1 MPKTALIAGASGLV
15 GSHLMLELLSSERY
29 EKLISIGR
37 STLPVTHEKLTQH
50 IVDFDKLDEN
60 ESLIKAD
67 DIFCCLGTTIKKAGS
82 KQNFYKVDFTYPYD
96 LAHLCKKLGA
106 QQYNLV
112 TAMGSARKSA
122 FYYNRVKGELEEK
135 VMNMG
140 YISLNIFR
148 PSLLLGKR
156 NEKRLG
162 EDLAKAV
169 YTLFKPVML
178 GPMKKYRA
186 IEGADVAAAMAYISS
201 LDKKGTFI
209 YESDDIFEAARIK
222 EMSQAK

>member
-1 MPKTALIAGASGLV
+1 MSKTALIAGASGLV
-15 GSHLMLELLSSERY
+15 GSHLILELLPSDRY
-29 EKLISIGR
+29 EKVISIGR
-37 STLPVTHEKLTQH
+37 SKLPIDHEKLTQH
-50 IVDFDKLDEN
+50 IVDFDHLEEN
-60 ESLIKAD
+60 AALLKAD
-67 DIFCCLGTTIKKAGS
+67 DVFCCLGTTIKKAGS

-96 LAHLCKKLGA
+96 LAHLSKQQGA

-122 FYYNRVKGELEEK
+122 FYYNRVKGELEDK

-140 YISLNIFR
+140 FAALNIFR

-169 YTLFKPVML
+169 YTLFKPIMQ
-178 GPMKKYRA
+178 GPLKKYRG
-186 IEGADVAAAMAYISS
+186 IEGAHVAAAMAYISS

-209 YESDDIFEAARIK
+209 YESDDIYEAARLK
-222 EMSQAK
+222 EMSRS

>member
-1 MPKTALIAGASGLV
+1 MSKTALIAGGSGLV
-15 GSHLMLELLSSERY
+15 GSHLILELLPSERY
-29 EKLISIGR
+29 QKIISIGR
-37 STLPVTHEKLTQH
+37 SELPIKHEKLIQH
-50 IVDFDKLDEN
+50 IVDFDNLDEN
-60 ESLIKAD
+60 ESLVKAD

-112 TAMGSARKSA
+112 TAMGAARKSA
-122 FYYNRVKGELEEK
+122 IYYNRVKGELEEK

-140 YISLNIFR
+140 YGALNIFR

-162 EDLAKAV
+162 EDLAKAA
-169 YTLFKPVML
+169 YTLLKPIL
-178 GPMKKYRA
+178 QGPLKKYRA

-201 LDKKGTFI
+201 IDKKGIFI
-209 YESDDIFEAARIK
+209 YESDDIYEAARIK
-222 EMSQAK
+222 EMSKD